1 MAKTPSRSSDD
12 NSAAASDPMDV
23 DRLERLVALM
33 SDQGLTNL
41 ELQDGDRRISLSRGH
56 AVAAAPVAAP
66 VAAPAPAP
74 APAPAASP
82 APAAAPSAPASD
94 SNLATITSPMVGT
107 YYAAPKPGSPAF
119 VEVGK
124 SVSDATDVCII
135 EAMKVFN
142 TIKAETS
149 GVIDQILVKDGDA
162 VEFGQALFKVRPA

>member
-1 MAKTPSRSSDD
+1 
-12 NSAAASDPMDV
+12 MDV

-56 AVAAAPVAAP
+56 AVATAPVAAP
-66 VAAPAPAP
+66 VA